1 MGVVVIVIVSHERD
15 VTQAHQDFCPLNVWH
30 SHCSHHAHKKRGF
43 VKLDDTFEEFWNILG
58 TTDTSLYTKHKQML
72 WEAALPMECVCH
84 HFHHWWVCSRTA
96 SWAVRTWLDRSPGTP
111 TQQQAHFPC
120 LDLWLSCIDYNIIF
134 LTTIII
140 ISIGLALALL
150 RRRLCASKWFI
161 SSALGTRVSVK
172 ENTILKKVG
181 KLIIEPALLST
192 LPGLEENFFEESA
205 GPGDR
210 KQFLLSVQHPATIY
224 LGPRFLFK
232 CMEKIFFFLSIN
244 GFEKNMKNKIKVIIN
259 MESVKRTKYQ
269 VIV

>member
-1 MGVVVIVIVSHERD
+1 MCDIQTAPIISTKKGVCKTR
-15 VTQAHQDFCPLNVWH
+15 WH
-30 SHCSHHAHKKRGF
+30 LWRVLKYFRN
-43 VKLDDTFEEFWNILG
+43 WYR
-58 TTDTSLYTKHKQML
+58 SLYTKHKQML
-72 WEAALPMECVCH
+72 WEAALPMERVCH
-84 HFHHWWVCSRTA
+84 HFHHWWVCSRA
-96 SWAVRTWLDRSPGTP
+96 DSWAVSAWLERSPGTL

-120 LDLWLSCIDYNIIF
+120 LNLWLSCIDYNIIF

-150 RRRLCASKWFI
+150 RRRLCASKCFI
-161 SSALGTRVSVK
+161 SSVLGTRVSVK

-181 KLIIEPALLST
+181 KLIIEPALFST

-232 CMEKIFFFLSIN
+232 SMKKIFFFPLRKW
-244 GFEKNMKNKIKVIIN
+244 FWEEHEK
-259 MESVKRTKYQ
+259 
-269 VIV
+269 